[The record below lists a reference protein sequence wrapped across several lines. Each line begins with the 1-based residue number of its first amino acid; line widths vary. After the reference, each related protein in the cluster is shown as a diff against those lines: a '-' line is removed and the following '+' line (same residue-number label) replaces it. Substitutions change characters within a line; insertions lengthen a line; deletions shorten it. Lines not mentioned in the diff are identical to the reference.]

1 MPRGQY
7 DRSRFKK
14 DSPMTEQATTLQ
26 ASTQEAAAPAFVR
39 EDRVA
44 EVKQTRRRRSD
55 GDLDAGLVLRLGLPP
70 GIQEKYPTDEFR
82 WVNDEGNRV
91 HFLTTRDDYDIVP
104 EVEGR
109 PVGTTMD
116 GKPINAVLLRKP
128 KEFAEA
134 DRREKLDRT
143 NRQEKAVLASADPES
158 AWVNPDAAISRAGN
172 LHALPENQI
181 KGGYAP

>member
-1 MPRGQY
+1 MMPRGQY
-7 DRSRFKK
+7 DRTKK
-14 DSPMTEQATTLQ
+14 AQTMTEET
-26 ASTQEAAAPAFVR
+26 APAFIR

-44 EVKQTRRRRSD
+44 EVKQERRRRRD
-55 GDLDAGLVLRLGLPP
+55 GDLDAGVVLRLGLPP
-70 GIQEKYPTDEFR
+70 GIEEKYPNDTLR

-91 HFLTTRDDYDIVP
+91 HFLTTRDDYDIVS

-134 DRREKLDRT
+134 DRREKLERI
-143 NRQEKAVLASADPES
+143 NRQEKAVLASVDPES
-158 AWVNPDAAISRAGN
+158 AWQNPDAAISRAGN
-172 LHALPENQI
+172 LHALSENQI

>member
-7 DRSRFKK
+7 DRSHLKK
-14 DSPMTEQATTLQ
+14 DSAV
-26 ASTQEAAAPAFVR
+26 TQEAFVR
-39 EDRVA
+39 EDRVT
-44 EVKQTRRRRSD
+44 EVKQERRRRRE
-55 GDLDAGLVLRLGLPP
+55 GDLDAGVVLRLGLPP
-70 GIQEKYPTDEFR
+70 GLEEKYPNDDFR

-116 GKPINAVLLRKP
+116 GKPINAVLLRKS

-134 DRREKLDRT
+134 DRREKLSRI
-143 NRQEKAVLASADPES
+143 NRQEKAVLNSVDPES
-158 AWVNPDAAISRAGN
+158 AWANPDAAISRAGN
-172 LHALPENQI
+172 LHALSENKIQG
-181 KGGYAP
+181 GGYTP

>member
-7 DRSRFKK
+7 DRSHLKAK
-14 DSPMTEQATTLQ
+14 TMTEETK
-26 ASTQEAAAPAFVR
+26 FVR
-39 EDRVA
+39 EDRVS
-44 EVKQTRRRRSD
+44 EVKQERRRRRD
-55 GDLDAGLVLRLGLPP
+55 GDLDAGVVLRLSLPP
-70 GIQEKYPTDEFR
+70 GIEEKYPNDEFR

-91 HFLTTRDDYDIVP
+91 HYLTTRDDYDIVS

-134 DRREKLDRT
+134 DRREKAERIQ
-143 NRQEKAVLASADPES
+143 RQEGAVLRSSDPES
-158 AWVNPDAAISRAGN
+158 AWKNPDAAISQSGN
-172 LHALPENQI
+172 IHSLSDNQI
-181 KGGYAP
+181 KSGYAP

>member
-7 DRSRFKK
+7 DRSHLKK
-14 DSPMTEQATTLQ
+14 EQPMTEETK
-26 ASTQEAAAPAFVR
+26 FVR
-39 EDRVA
+39 EDRQA
-44 EVKQTRRRRSD
+44 EVKQERRRRRE
-55 GDLDAGLVLRLGLPP
+55 GDLDAGVVLRLGLPP
-70 GIQEKYPTDEFR
+70 GLEEKYPNDDFR

-116 GKPINAVLLRKP
+116 GKPVNAVLLRKP

-134 DRREKLDRT
+134 DRREKLDRI
-143 NRQEKAVLASADPES
+143 NRQEKAVMQSADPES
-158 AWVNPDAAISRAGN
+158 AWKNPDAAISRAGN
-172 LHALPENQI
+172 VHALSDNQI
-181 KGGYAP
+181 QGGGYTP

>member
-7 DRSRFKK
+7 DRSHLKK
-14 DSPMTEQATTLQ
+14 EQPMTQEQANP
-26 ASTQEAAAPAFVR
+26 SPAFVR

-44 EVKQTRRRRSD
+44 EVKQERRRRRE
-55 GDLDAGLVLRLGLPP
+55 GDLDSNLVLRLGLPP
-70 GIQEKYPTDEFR
+70 GIEEKYPNDEFR

-91 HFLTTRDDYDIVP
+91 HFLTTRDDYDIVS

-109 PVGTTMD
+109 PVGTTVD

-134 DRREKLDRT
+134 DRQAKLDRI
-143 NRQEKAVLASADPES
+143 NRQEKAVLQSADPES
-158 AWVNPDAAISRAGN
+158 AWQNPDAAISRAGN
-172 LHALPENQI
+172 IHALSENQI